1 MESCDVLVVGGGPG
15 GLGAAVGAKRNGAQ
29 RVIVV
34 ERDVV
39 AGGILNQCIH
49 DGFGLIRYGAGLSG
63 PEYAARAVHETRKI
77 GVELWTGY
85 QVIHLTADRMVTV
98 VGREGMRHIQAGAV
112 VLATG
117 CRERTRGMI
126 SIPGTRPAGV
136 FTAGVVQN
144 LINVRNIMVGKRIVI
159 LGSGDV
165 GLIMARR
172 LTLEGAQVLAVA
184 EIQPQPE
191 GLARNVSQCL
201 NDFDIPL
208 YVKHTVSEIIGEKH
222 LEAVRLAQVDEQGKP
237 IPETDWLIECDTLVL
252 SIGLIPENEI
262 AVEAGITLDPS
273 TNGVLTDDFLQTSIF
288 GIFSCGNSRRVMD
301 LADYVSEQGER
312 AGGNAALF
320 LQGRPPIRW
329 KTHQHAGMV
338 KGTPKEHCVT
348 CPLCPNGCQVQW
360 EEATKVYRGNQC
372 SRGKTFAEQ
381 ERTAPIRT
389 LTSTI
394 RVTGGVQP
402 SVSVRSETGI
412 RKDDLQAACME
423 LKGQSVAAPVDI
435 GQVLYMYKG
444 KGGEQ
449 IRIIATAAVS
459 VKRWVQNT
467 RN

>member
-1 MESCDVLVVGGGPG
+1 MEFCDVLVVGGGPG
-15 GLGAAVGAKRNGAQ
+15 GLGAAVGARKNGAQ
-29 RVIVV
+29 SVVVV

-49 DGFGLIRYGAGLSG
+49 DGFGLIRYGAAISG
-63 PEYAARAVHETRKI
+63 PEYANRAVQEMREM
-77 GVELWTGY
+77 GAELWTGY
-85 QVIHLTADRMVTV
+85 QVIHLAADRSVTI
-98 VGREGMRHIQAGAV
+98 VGRKGMCHIRAGAI

-144 LINVRNIMVGKRIVI
+144 LINIRNIMVGKRIVI

-184 EIQPQPE
+184 EIRPQPE

-201 NDFDIPL
+201 NDFGIPL

-222 LEAVRLAQVDEQGKP
+222 LEAVRLAQVDDQGEP
-237 IPETDWLIECDTLVL
+237 IPGTEQLIECDTLVL

-262 AVEAGITLDPS
+262 AAEVGITLDPH
-273 TNGVLTDDFLQTSIF
+273 TNGVTTDDFLQTSIP
-288 GIFSCGNSRRVMD
+288 GIFSCGNSRQVMD

-320 LQGRPPIRW
+320 LQGQPLIPW
-329 KTHQHAGMV
+329 KTRHCAAMA
-338 KGTPKEHCVT
+338 KGTPKKHCIT

-360 EEATKVYRGNQC
+360 DETAEVYRGNRC
-372 SRGKTFAEQ
+372 PRGKTFAEQ
-381 ERTAPIRT
+381 ERTAPVRM
-389 LTSTI
+389 LTSTM
-394 RVTGGVQP
+394 RVTDGVRP
-402 SVSVRSETGI
+402 LVSVRSETGV
-412 RKDDLQAACME
+412 RKDELQAACME
-423 LKGQSVAAPVDI
+423 LKKQCVTAPIDI
-435 GQVLYMYKG
+435 GQVLYMYTG

-449 IRIIATAAVS
+449 IRMIATAAVAM
-459 VKRWVQNT
+459 
-467 RN
+467 RNDQI

>member
-29 RVIVV
+29 KVIVV
-34 ERDVV
+34 ERDVI

-49 DGFGLIRYGAGLSG
+49 DGFGLIRYGTALSG
-63 PEYAARAVHETRKI
+63 PEYADRTVQEVLEI
-77 GVELWTGY
+77 GAELWTGC
-85 QVIHLTADRMVTV
+85 QVSHLTAERSVTV
-98 VGREGMRHIQAGAV
+98 VGCEGMRHVRAGAV

-144 LINVRNIMVGKRIVI
+144 LINIRDIMVGKRVVI

-184 EIQPQPE
+184 EIRPQPE

-201 NDFDIPL
+201 NDFGIPL
-208 YVKHTVSEIIGEKH
+208 YVKHTVSEIIGGKR
-222 LEAVRLAQVDEQGKP
+222 LEAVRLAQVDDQGEP
-237 IPETDWLIECDTLVL
+237 IPGTDWLIECDTLVL

-262 AVEAGITLDPS
+262 AAEIGITFDPQ
-273 TNGVLTDDFLQTSIF
+273 TNGVITDDFLQTSIP
-288 GIFSCGNSRRVMD
+288 GIFSCGNSRQVMD

-312 AGGNAALF
+312 AGENAMLF
-320 LQGRPPIRW
+320 LQGRPLIRW
-329 KTHQHAGMV
+329 EMRRHAGMV

-360 EEATKVYRGNQC
+360 DETAEVYQGNQC
-372 SRGKTFAEQ
+372 PRGAVFADQ
-381 ERTAPIRT
+381 ERTAPVRT
-389 LTSTI
+389 LTSTLK
-394 RVTGGVQP
+394 VTGGVRP
-402 SVSVRSETGI
+402 SVSVRSEPGV
-412 RKDDLQAACME
+412 RKDELRAACME
-423 LKGQSVAAPVDI
+423 LKKQCVTAPIDI
-435 GQVLYMYKG
+435 GQVLYTYTG
-444 KGGEQ
+444 KRGEQ
-449 IRIIATAAVS
+449 IRMIATSAVAM
-459 VKRWVQNT
+459 VNVRI
-467 RN
+467 